1 MKCKYINCKLHEIFY
16 MKYLI
21 SFSLSILLLSC
32 GNDYSPT
39 VVSARQDASEIGL
52 EIMRKGGNAFDA
64 MIAVQL
70 ALSVSHPTA
79 GNIAGGGFMVY
90 KLKDGS
96 DGTLDFRETAPNG
109 ASSNMYLDEAG
120 NVIPGLSTL
129 GGLAVG
135 VPGTI
140 SAIFEIHKK
149 FGSLPIE
156 ELFTPSIELAENGF
170 LVTDYLEDEL
180 NEKREDF
187 IKLNG
192 KKSLFS
198 RYYKSGDT
206 IFNKMYAKTLR
217 KIMNEGQNGFYKGDV
232 AKNMIK
238 TIKKN
243 GGIMTM
249 EDLNQYY
256 SVWRDPVRFKY
267 KDYDII
273 SMSFP
278 SSGGILLGQMMKAIE
293 QFDLSNIKHN
303 SAEYVQ
309 LLTEIERRAFADR
322 SDLMG
327 DPDFM
332 NLPIYEFMDEDYIQ
346 ERMSNFSW
354 DIATPSSVVKPGELV
369 FNESDETTHFSI
381 IDDKG
386 NAVSVTTT
394 LNNSFGSKVFVEE
407 SGFFLN
413 NEMDDFSSK
422 PGFPNF
428 FGVIGSEAN
437 SIKPNK
443 RMLSAMTPTIV
454 LNNEKPFLILGSPGG
469 PSIITSVFQ
478 TILNVVEYKMN
489 ISEAVSAPRFH
500 HQWYP
505 DLIVMEENAFSNEL
519 DSILKRKNYLIIKLP
534 IQNDTLGVYARSNI
548 GAVDAIHIDLK
559 GNVFGGAD
567 LRREHHSATIE

>member
-1 MKCKYINCKLHEIFY
+1 MR
-16 MKYLI
+16 YLQALI
-21 SFSLSILLLSC
+21 VFFLFVSC
-32 GNDYSPT
+32 GNEYTPT
-39 VVSARQDASEIGL
+39 VVSARKDASDIGV
-52 EIMRKGGNAFDA
+52 EIMKKGGNAFDA
-64 MIAVQL
+64 MIGVQL

-90 KLKDGS
+90 KLKDGT
-96 DGTLDFRETAPNG
+96 DGTLDFRETAPVD
-109 ASSNMYLDEAG
+109 SSEKMYQDENG
-120 NVIPGLSTL
+120 NVIPGLSSI

-135 VPGTI
+135 VPGTV

-156 ELFTPSIELAENGF
+156 ELFQPSIELAEKGY
-170 LVTDYLEDEL
+170 LVTKYLEDEL
-180 NEKREDF
+180 NEKRDDF

-192 KKSLFS
+192 KNSLYS
-198 RYYKSGDT
+198 KEYKSGDT
-206 IFNKMYAKTLR
+206 IFNKMYANTLR
-217 KIMNEGQNGFYKGDV
+217 EIMNKGADGFYKGKV
-232 AKNMIK
+232 AEDMIE
-238 TIKKN
+238 TISQS

-249 EDLNQYY
+249 EDLSEYQ

-267 KDYDII
+267 KGYDII

-278 SSGGILLGQMMKAIE
+278 SSGGVILGQMMKAIE
-293 QFDLSNIKHN
+293 NFDLSKIKHN
-303 SAEYVQ
+303 SPEYVQ

-332 NLPIYEFMDEDYIQ
+332 KLPVYEFMDKEYV
-346 ERMSNFSW
+346 ESRMKNFSW
-354 DIATPSSVVKPGELV
+354 DQATPSSEIKPGEII
-369 FNESDETTHFSI
+369 FNESYETTHFSI
-381 IDDKG
+381 VDKEG

-394 LNNSFGSKVFVEE
+394 LNNSFGSKVYVEN

-422 PGFPNF
+422 PGYPNF

-437 SIKPNK
+437 SIQPKK

-454 LNNEKPFLILGSPGG
+454 LKNNKPHLILGSPGG

-478 TILNVVEYKMN
+478 TILNVVEYNMDVNK
-489 ISEAVSAPRFH
+489 AVSSPRFH

-505 DLIVMEENAFSNEL
+505 DLIVMENEAYSDEL
-519 DSILKRKNYLIIKLP
+519 NSILSKKNYLIVKLP
-534 IQNDTLGVYARSNI
+534 IEEETLGVYKRSDI
-548 GAVDAIHIDLK
+548 GAVDAILINEN
-559 GNVFGGAD
+559 GEVFGGAD
-567 LRREHHSATIE
+567 LRREHHSSSIEK

>member
-1 MKCKYINCKLHEIFY
+1 MR
-16 MKYLI
+16 YLLALI
-21 SFSLSILLLSC
+21 VFFLFISC
-32 GNDYSPT
+32 GNEYTPT
-39 VVSARQDASEIGL
+39 VVSARKDASDIGV
-52 EIMRKGGNAFDA
+52 EIMKKGGNAFDA
-64 MIAVQL
+64 MIGVQL

-90 KLKDGS
+90 KLKDGT
-96 DGTLDFRETAPNG
+96 DGTLDFRETAPVD
-109 ASSNMYLDEAG
+109 SSEKMYQDENG
-120 NVIPGLSTL
+120 NVIPGLSSI

-135 VPGTI
+135 VPGTV

-156 ELFTPSIELAENGF
+156 ELFQPSIELAEKGY
-170 LVTDYLEDEL
+170 LVTKYLEDEL
-180 NEKREDF
+180 NEKRDDF

-192 KKSLFS
+192 KNSLYS
-198 RYYKSGDT
+198 KEYKSGDT
-206 IFNKMYAKTLR
+206 IFNKMYANTLR
-217 KIMNEGQNGFYKGDV
+217 EIMNKGADGFYKGKV
-232 AKNMIK
+232 AEDMIE
-238 TIKKN
+238 TISQS

-249 EDLNQYY
+249 EDLSEYQ

-267 KDYDII
+267 KGYDII

-278 SSGGILLGQMMKAIE
+278 SSGGVILGQMMKAIE
-293 QFDLSNIKHN
+293 NFDLSKIKHN
-303 SAEYVQ
+303 SPEYVQ

-332 NLPIYEFMDEDYIQ
+332 RLPVYEFMDKEYV
-346 ERMSNFSW
+346 ESRMKNFSW
-354 DIATPSSVVKPGELV
+354 DQATPSSEIKPGEII
-369 FNESDETTHFSI
+369 FNESYETTHFSI
-381 IDDKG
+381 VDKEG

-394 LNNSFGSKVFVEE
+394 LNNSFGSKVYVEN

-422 PGFPNF
+422 PGYPNF

-437 SIKPNK
+437 SIQPKK

-454 LNNEKPFLILGSPGG
+454 LKNNKPHLILGSPGG

-478 TILNVVEYKMN
+478 TILNVVEYNMDVNK
-489 ISEAVSAPRFH
+489 AVSSPRFH

-505 DLIVMEENAFSNEL
+505 DLIVMENEAYSDEL
-519 DSILKRKNYLIIKLP
+519 NSILSKKNYLIVKLP
-534 IQNDTLGVYARSNI
+534 IEEETLGVYKRSDI
-548 GAVDAIHIDLK
+548 GAVDAILINEN
-559 GNVFGGAD
+559 GEVFGGAD
-567 LRREHHSATIE
+567 LRREHHSSSIE

>member
-1 MKCKYINCKLHEIFY
+1 MR
-16 MKYLI
+16 YLLALI
-21 SFSLSILLLSC
+21 VFFLFLSC
-32 GNDYSPT
+32 GNEYTPT
-39 VVSARQDASEIGL
+39 VVSARKDASDIGV
-52 EIMRKGGNAFDA
+52 EIMKKGGNAFDA
-64 MIAVQL
+64 MIGVQL

-90 KLKDGS
+90 KLKDGT
-96 DGTLDFRETAPNG
+96 DGTLDFRETAP
-109 ASSNMYLDEAG
+109 ADSSEKMYQDENG
-120 NVIPGLSTL
+120 NVIPGLSSI

-135 VPGTI
+135 VPGTV

-156 ELFTPSIELAENGF
+156 ELFQPSIELAENGY
-170 LVTDYLEDEL
+170 LVTKYLEDEL
-180 NEKREDF
+180 NEKRDDF

-192 KKSLFS
+192 KNSLYS
-198 RYYKSGDT
+198 KEYKSGDT
-206 IFNKMYAKTLR
+206 IFNKMYANTLR
-217 KIMNEGQNGFYKGDV
+217 EIMNKGSDGFYKGKV
-232 AKNMIK
+232 AEDMIE
-238 TIKKN
+238 TISKS

-249 EDLNQYY
+249 EDLSEYQ

-267 KDYDII
+267 KEYDII

-278 SSGGILLGQMMKAIE
+278 SSGGVILGQMMKAIE
-293 QFDLSNIKHN
+293 NFDLSKIKHN
-303 SAEYVQ
+303 SPEYVQ

-332 NLPIYEFMDEDYIQ
+332 KLPVYEFMDKEYV
-346 ERMSNFSW
+346 ESRMKNFSW
-354 DIATPSSVVKPGELV
+354 DQATPSSEIKPGEII
-369 FNESDETTHFSI
+369 FNESYETTHFSI
-381 IDDKG
+381 VDKEG

-394 LNNSFGSKVFVEE
+394 LNNSFGSKVYVEN

-422 PGFPNF
+422 PGYPNF

-437 SIKPNK
+437 SIQPKK

-454 LNNEKPFLILGSPGG
+454 LKYNKPHLILGSPGG

-478 TILNVVEYKMN
+478 TILNVVEYNMDVNK
-489 ISEAVSAPRFH
+489 AVSSPRFH

-505 DLIVMEENAFSNEL
+505 DLIVMENEAYSDEL
-519 DSILKRKNYLIIKLP
+519 NSILSKKNYLIVKLP
-534 IQNDTLGVYARSNI
+534 IEEETLGVYKRSDI
-548 GAVDAIHIDLK
+548 GAVDAILINEN
-559 GNVFGGAD
+559 GEVFGGAD
-567 LRREHHSATIE
+567 LRREHYSSSIE

>member
-1 MKCKYINCKLHEIFY
+1 MRYLLILIIFF
-16 MKYLI
+16 
-21 SFSLSILLLSC
+21 SFISC
-32 GNDYSPT
+32 GNEFTPT
-39 VVSARQDASEIGL
+39 VVSARKDASDIGI
-52 EIMRKGGNAFDA
+52 EIMKKGGNAFDA
-64 MIAVQL
+64 MISVQL

-90 KLKDGS
+90 KLKDGT

-109 ASSNMYLDEAG
+109 SFEKMYQDENG
-120 NVIPGLSTL
+120 NVITGLSST

-135 VPGTI
+135 VPGTV

-149 FGSLPIE
+149 FGTLPIE
-156 ELFTPSIELAENGF
+156 ELFQPSIDLANNGY
-170 LVTDYLEDEL
+170 LVTKYLEDEL
-180 NEKREDF
+180 NEKRDDF

-192 KKSLFS
+192 TNSIYS
-198 RYYKSGDT
+198 REYKSGDT
-206 IFNKMYAKTLR
+206 ITNKMYANTLIE
-217 KIMNEGQNGFYKGDV
+217 IMNKGADGFYKGKV
-232 AKNMIK
+232 AEDMIK
-238 TIKKN
+238 TISES

-249 EDLNQYY
+249 EDLSEYK

-278 SSGGILLGQMMKAIE
+278 SSGGVILGQMMKAIE
-293 QFDLSNIKHN
+293 NFDLSKIEHN
-303 SAEYVQ
+303 SPEYVQ

-332 NLPIYEFMDEDYIQ
+332 DLPVYEFMDEKYIKD
-346 ERMSNFSW
+346 RMSTFSW
-354 DIATPSSVVKPGELV
+354 DKATPSSEIKPGKII
-369 FNESDETTHFSI
+369 FKESYETTHFSI
-381 IDDKG
+381 IDKEG

-394 LNNSFGSKVFVEE
+394 LNNSFGSKVFVEN

-422 PGFPNF
+422 PGYPNF

-437 SIKPNK
+437 SIQPKK

-454 LNNEKPFLILGSPGG
+454 LKNNKPHLILGSPGG

-478 TILNVVEYKMN
+478 TILNVLEYNMN
-489 ISEAVSAPRFH
+489 VNDAVSSPRFH

-505 DLIVMEENAFSNEL
+505 DLIVMEDEAYSNDL
-519 DSILKRKNYLIIKLP
+519 NSILNQKNYLIVKLP
-534 IQNDTLGVYARSNI
+534 IEVDTLGVYKRSDI
-548 GAVDAIHIDLK
+548 GAVDAILIDDNGK
-559 GNVFGGAD
+559 VFGGPD
-567 LRREHHSATIE
+567 LRREHYSSAIE

>member
-1 MKCKYINCKLHEIFY
+1 MRYLLILIIFF
-16 MKYLI
+16 
-21 SFSLSILLLSC
+21 SFISC
-32 GNDYSPT
+32 GNEFTPT
-39 VVSARQDASEIGL
+39 VVSARKDASDIGI
-52 EIMRKGGNAFDA
+52 EIMKKGGNAFDA
-64 MIAVQL
+64 MIGVQL

-90 KLKDGS
+90 KLKDGT

-109 ASSNMYLDEAG
+109 SFEKMYQDENG
-120 NVIPGLSTL
+120 NVITGLSST

-135 VPGTI
+135 VPGTV

-149 FGSLPIE
+149 FGTLPIE
-156 ELFTPSIELAENGF
+156 ELFQPSIDLANNGY
-170 LVTDYLEDEL
+170 LVTKYLEDEL
-180 NEKREDF
+180 NEKRDDF

-192 KKSLFS
+192 SNSIYSKQ
-198 RYYKSGDT
+198 YKSGDT
-206 IFNKMYAKTLR
+206 ITNKMYANTLTE
-217 KIMNEGQNGFYKGDV
+217 IMNKGADGFYKGKV
-232 AKNMIK
+232 AEDMIK
-238 TIKKN
+238 TISES

-249 EDLNQYY
+249 EDLSEYK

-278 SSGGILLGQMMKAIE
+278 SSGGVILGQMMKAIE
-293 QFDLSNIKHN
+293 NFDLSKIEHN
-303 SAEYVQ
+303 SPEYVQ

-332 NLPIYEFMDEDYIQ
+332 DLPVYEFMDEKYIKD
-346 ERMSNFSW
+346 RMSTFSW
-354 DIATPSSVVKPGELV
+354 DKATPSSEIKPGKII
-369 FNESDETTHFSI
+369 FKESYETTHFSI
-381 IDDKG
+381 IDKEG

-394 LNNSFGSKVFVEE
+394 LNNSFGSKVFVEN

-422 PGFPNF
+422 PGYPNF

-437 SIKPNK
+437 SIQPKK

-454 LNNEKPFLILGSPGG
+454 LKNNKPHLILGSPGG

-478 TILNVVEYKMN
+478 TILNVLEYNMN
-489 ISEAVSAPRFH
+489 VNDAVSSPRFH

-505 DLIVMEENAFSNEL
+505 DLIVMEDEAYSNDL
-519 DSILKRKNYLIIKLP
+519 NSILNQKNYLIVKLP
-534 IQNDTLGVYARSNI
+534 IEVDTLGVYKRSDI
-548 GAVDAIHIDLK
+548 GAVDAILIDDNGK
-559 GNVFGGAD
+559 VFGGPD
-567 LRREHHSATIE
+567 LRREHYSSAIE

>member
-1 MKCKYINCKLHEIFY
+1 MR
-16 MKYLI
+16 YLLALI
-21 SFSLSILLLSC
+21 VFFLFLSC
-32 GNDYSPT
+32 GNEYTPT
-39 VVSARQDASEIGL
+39 VVSARKDASDIGV
-52 EIMRKGGNAFDA
+52 EIMKKGGNAFDA
-64 MIAVQL
+64 MIGVQL

-90 KLKDGS
+90 KLKDGT
-96 DGTLDFRETAPNG
+96 DGTLDFRETAP
-109 ASSNMYLDEAG
+109 ADSSEKMYQDENG
-120 NVIPGLSTL
+120 NVIPGLSSI

-135 VPGTI
+135 VPGTV

-156 ELFTPSIELAENGF
+156 ELFQPSIELAENGY
-170 LVTDYLEDEL
+170 LVTKYLEDEL
-180 NEKREDF
+180 NEKRDDF

-192 KKSLFS
+192 KNSLYS
-198 RYYKSGDT
+198 KEYKLGDT
-206 IFNKMYAKTLR
+206 IFNKMYANTLR
-217 KIMNEGQNGFYKGDV
+217 EIMNKGSDGFYKGKV
-232 AKNMIK
+232 AEDMIE
-238 TIKKN
+238 TISKS

-249 EDLNQYY
+249 EDLSEYQ

-267 KDYDII
+267 KEYDII

-278 SSGGILLGQMMKAIE
+278 SSGGVILGQMMKAIE
-293 QFDLSNIKHN
+293 NFDLSKIKHN
-303 SAEYVQ
+303 SPEYVQ

-332 NLPIYEFMDEDYIQ
+332 KLPVYEFMDKEYV
-346 ERMSNFSW
+346 ESRMKNFSW
-354 DIATPSSVVKPGELV
+354 DQATPSSEIKPGEII
-369 FNESDETTHFSI
+369 FNESYETTHFSI
-381 IDDKG
+381 VDKEG

-394 LNNSFGSKVFVEE
+394 LNNSFGSKVYVEN

-422 PGFPNF
+422 PGYPNF

-437 SIKPNK
+437 SIQPKK

-454 LNNEKPFLILGSPGG
+454 LKYNKPHLILGSPGG

-478 TILNVVEYKMN
+478 TILNVVEYNMDVNK
-489 ISEAVSAPRFH
+489 AVSSPRFH

-505 DLIVMEENAFSNEL
+505 DLIVMENEAYSDEL
-519 DSILKRKNYLIIKLP
+519 NSILSKKNYLIVKLP
-534 IQNDTLGVYARSNI
+534 IEEETLGVYKRSDI
-548 GAVDAIHIDLK
+548 GAVDAILINEN
-559 GNVFGGAD
+559 GEVFGGAD
-567 LRREHHSATIE
+567 LRREHYSSSIE

>member
-1 MKCKYINCKLHEIFY
+1 MR
-16 MKYLI
+16 YLLALI
-21 SFSLSILLLSC
+21 VFFLFVSC
-32 GNDYSPT
+32 GNEYTPT
-39 VVSARQDASEIGL
+39 VVSARKDASDIGV
-52 EIMRKGGNAFDA
+52 EIMKKGGNAFDA
-64 MIAVQL
+64 MIGVQL

-90 KLKDGS
+90 KLKDGT
-96 DGTLDFRETAPNG
+96 DGTLDFRETAPVD
-109 ASSNMYLDEAG
+109 SSEKMYQDENG
-120 NVIPGLSTL
+120 NVIPGLSSI

-135 VPGTI
+135 VPGSV

-156 ELFTPSIELAENGF
+156 ELFQPSIELAEKGY
-170 LVTDYLEDEL
+170 LVTKYLEDEL
-180 NEKREDF
+180 NEKRDDF

-192 KKSLFS
+192 KNSLYS
-198 RYYKSGDT
+198 KEYKSGDT
-206 IFNKMYAKTLR
+206 IFNKMYANTLR
-217 KIMNEGQNGFYKGDV
+217 EIMNKGADGFYKGKV
-232 AKNMIK
+232 AEDMIE
-238 TIKKN
+238 TISQS

-249 EDLNQYY
+249 EDLSEYQ

-267 KDYDII
+267 KGYDII

-278 SSGGILLGQMMKAIE
+278 SSGGVILGQMMKAIE
-293 QFDLSNIKHN
+293 NFDLSKIKHN
-303 SAEYVQ
+303 SPEYVQ

-332 NLPIYEFMDEDYIQ
+332 KLPVYEFMDKEYV
-346 ERMSNFSW
+346 ESRMKNFSW
-354 DIATPSSVVKPGELV
+354 DQATPSSEIKPGEII
-369 FNESDETTHFSI
+369 FNESYETTHFSI
-381 IDDKG
+381 VDKEG

-394 LNNSFGSKVFVEE
+394 LNNSFGSKVYVEN

-422 PGFPNF
+422 PGYPNF

-437 SIKPNK
+437 SIQPNK

-454 LNNEKPFLILGSPGG
+454 LKNNKPHLILGSPGG

-478 TILNVVEYKMN
+478 TILNVVEYNMDVNK
-489 ISEAVSAPRFH
+489 AVSSPRFH

-505 DLIVMEENAFSNEL
+505 DLIVMENEAYSDEL
-519 DSILKRKNYLIIKLP
+519 NSILSKKNYLIVKLP
-534 IQNDTLGVYARSNI
+534 IEEETLGVYKRSDI
-548 GAVDAIHIDLK
+548 GAVDAILINEN
-559 GNVFGGAD
+559 GEVFGGAD
-567 LRREHHSATIE
+567 LRREHHSSSIE

>member
-1 MKCKYINCKLHEIFY
+1 MR
-16 MKYLI
+16 YLPALI
-21 SFSLSILLLSC
+21 VFFLFVSC
-32 GNDYSPT
+32 GDEYTPT
-39 VVSARQDASEIGL
+39 VVSARKDASDIGV
-52 EIMRKGGNAFDA
+52 EIMKKGGNAFDA
-64 MIAVQL
+64 MIGVQL

-90 KLKDGS
+90 KLKDGT
-96 DGTLDFRETAPNG
+96 DGTLDFRETAP
-109 ASSNMYLDEAG
+109 ADSSEKMYQDEDG
-120 NVIPGLSTL
+120 NVIPGLSSI

-135 VPGTI
+135 VPGTV

-156 ELFTPSIELAENGF
+156 ELFQPSIELAEKGY
-170 LVTDYLEDEL
+170 LVTKYLEDEL
-180 NEKREDF
+180 NEKRDDF

-192 KKSLFS
+192 KNSLYS
-198 RYYKSGDT
+198 KEYKSGDT
-206 IFNKMYAKTLR
+206 IFNKMYANTLR
-217 KIMNEGQNGFYKGDV
+217 EIMNKGADGFYKGKV
-232 AKNMIK
+232 AEDMIE
-238 TIKKN
+238 TISQS

-249 EDLNQYY
+249 EDLSEYQ

-267 KDYDII
+267 KGYDII

-278 SSGGILLGQMMKAIE
+278 SSGGVILGQMMKAIE
-293 QFDLSNIKHN
+293 NFDLSKIKHN
-303 SAEYVQ
+303 SPEYVQ

-332 NLPIYEFMDEDYIQ
+332 KLPVYEFMDKEYV
-346 ERMSNFSW
+346 ESRMKNFSW
-354 DIATPSSVVKPGELV
+354 DQATPSSEIKPGEII
-369 FNESDETTHFSI
+369 FNESYETTHFSI
-381 IDDKG
+381 VDKEG

-394 LNNSFGSKVFVEE
+394 LNNSFGSKVYVEN

-422 PGFPNF
+422 PGYPNF

-437 SIKPNK
+437 SIQPKK

-454 LNNEKPFLILGSPGG
+454 LKNNKPHLILGSPGG

-478 TILNVVEYKMN
+478 TILNVVEYNMDVNK
-489 ISEAVSAPRFH
+489 AVSSPRFH

-505 DLIVMEENAFSNEL
+505 DLIVMENEAYSDEL
-519 DSILKRKNYLIIKLP
+519 NSILSKKNYLIVKLP
-534 IQNDTLGVYARSNI
+534 IEEETLGVYKRSDI
-548 GAVDAIHIDLK
+548 GAVDAILINEN
-559 GNVFGGAD
+559 GEVFGGAD
-567 LRREHHSATIE
+567 LRREHHSSSIE